1 MILILEVYDILK
13 RIRKN
18 LKVNEKLQTK
28 TGAVYAA
35 DESVKEYTVVNH
47 RDQIQTQMVMKVN
60 TELQQR

>member
-18 LKVNEKLQTK
+18 LKVNEKLQVK

-35 DESVKEYTVVNH
+35 DESVKEYTVINH
-47 RDQIQTQMVMKVN
+47 KDQIQTQMLMKIN
-60 TELQQR
+60 TEL